1 MTGWFT
7 IQLATIYYVSKMIS
21 DVHKIRTR
29 CMYSL
34 HDDVIKWRHF
44 PRYWPFVRGIHRSP
58 VNSPHKGQWH
68 RALMFSLIC
77 VWNKRLNK
85 QSWGWWFETP
95 SCSLWRH
102 RNETTFLFQSRKR
115 VFLLLAPQEV
125 VILTTSSIASN
136 ENFVNMTFSFQG
148 YGGYPIDWQR
158 V

>member
-29 CMYSL
+29 TMYSL

-115 VFLLLAPQEV
+115 NFLLLAPQEV

-148 YGGYPIDWQR
+148 YGGYPTDWQR